1 MAIEQGKV
9 KRQEIKMLNRKLLEV
24 TGVLNVE
31 SFDSEEFLLET
42 DYGYLRIRGQ
52 NLHIKNLSLE
62 QGFVV
67 IEGLINE
74 LLYVDANAQGKP
86 KGLWGKMFK

>member
-24 TGVLNVE
+24 SGVINVE
-31 SFDSEEFLLET
+31 SFDSEEFILET
-42 DYGYLRIRGQ
+42 ENGFLMVKGQ

-62 QGFVV
+62 QGLLV
-67 IEGLINE
+67 IEGLVNA
-74 LLYVDANAQGKP
+74 LVYRDANSQGKS
-86 KGLWGKMFK
+86 KGMWGKLFK